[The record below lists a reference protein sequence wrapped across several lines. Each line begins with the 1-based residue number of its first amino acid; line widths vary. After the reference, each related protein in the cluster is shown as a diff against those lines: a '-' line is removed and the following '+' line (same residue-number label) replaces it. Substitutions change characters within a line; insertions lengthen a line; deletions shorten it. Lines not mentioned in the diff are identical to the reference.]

1 MYTFFNS
8 QLFVALVTSFV
19 GFSAIILYVKQ
30 KKDYKRQAGN
40 LILQEIR
47 YAEQLIRNSLENS
60 FRYKLADE
68 LLPTNSWNDN
78 VHLFLEDLEEAEIDL
93 ISRFYSKANY
103 LDILIKKISDFKNQ
117 PKQPPTISAPA
128 QSQQMPLSQP
138 QQQIFLPA
146 VFDPMQST
154 QDMIREISQSIE
166 FIYNTPV
173 GEKIKTLSR
182 KKFLFFF

>member
-1 MYTFFNS
+1 MYAFLNS
-8 QLFVALVTSFV
+8 QLFVALVTFFV
-19 GFSAIILYVKQ
+19 GFFAIVLYVKQ
-30 KKDYKRQAGN
+30 KKDYKRQAGS

-78 VHLFLEDLEEAEIDL
+78 VHLFLEDLEETEIDL

-103 LDILIKKISDFKNQ
+103 LDILIGKISDYKNQ
-117 PKQPPTISAPA
+117 PKQPPIITAPN
-128 QSQQMPLSQP
+128 QNQQMPAFQP
-138 QQQIFLPA
+138 PQQIFLQMPL
-146 VFDPMQST
+146 DPMQST
-154 QDMIREISQSIE
+154 QDIIREVSQGIE
-166 FIYNTPV
+166 FVYNTPV
-173 GEKIKTLSR
+173 GEKLKTLSH

>member
-1 MYTFFNS
+1 MYAFLNS
-8 QLFVALVTSFV
+8 QLFVALVTFFV
-19 GFSAIILYVKQ
+19 GFFAIILYVKQ
-30 KKDYKRQAGN
+30 KKDYKRQAGS

-47 YAEQLIRNSLENS
+47 YAEQLIRNSLENG

-78 VHLFLEDLEEAEIDL
+78 VHLFLEDLEETEIDL

-103 LDILIKKISDFKNQ
+103 LDILIRKISDYKNQ
-117 PKQPPTISAPA
+117 PKQPQVITAPS
-128 QSQQMPLSQP
+128 QNQQMPVFQP
-138 QQQIFLPA
+138 QQQIFLPMA
-146 VFDPMQST
+146 FDPMQST
-154 QDMIREISQSIE
+154 QEMIREVSQSIE

-182 KKFLFFF
+182 KKFLFLF